1 MKKIFIYTLV
11 SLIGATQ
18 LMAQSSQ
25 RAKNYLAE
33 VSRKTSNYKNVSLD
47 FSYQSSTSDNANSPY
62 QTQGHLDLQGDLYL
76 LEFMDITK
84 IFDGKKVYTISK
96 EDQEVTISNYSKDN
110 TDNLVPSDLLKFYEA
125 GYNLKWDISA
135 NIEGKKIQYITLTPI
150 DESSP
155 IKNIVLGINDTQRNV
170 YSQVTTYK
178 NGTKTSVV
186 VNSFQ
191 TNQPMSKNH
200 FTFTESAYP
209 DYYINKID

>member
-110 TDNLVPSDLLKFYEA
+110 TDNLVPSDLLKFYET